1 MSSGFSSGS
10 DTCSAMDGE
19 TSIMTKRH
27 RTVEDFNQ
35 FCTFVLAYAGYIPHP
50 DEGGSVNAALSVST
64 TDSSLD
70 GDSWTSARSP
80 GPQTHEGSA
89 PKKPKLSVGKG
100 QGQGH
105 GPGPPATQP
114 SSNGASGGRKGG
126 DGVRRAKADGSLA
139 HRRHHHH
146 RNHHRHHRNH
156 RNHHHNHRNGGGGGG
171 GAGVGGGGGGL
182 GGGGS
187 NNNNGSNSSS
197 GSNAR
202 HFPAVK
208 KHKSQARLSMSP
220 VKQKVKKS
228 KKKKKAE
235 KAKTLKAAAAAAQA
249 AAASATAKTT
259 SAAAAAAK
267 DEKKMAAAKAFASA
281 AAAALA
287 QAIKTE
293 PVADDD
299 AGEEGDVAGR
309 DGGAGAESTSELDTD
324 GEIEAILARERSCG
338 LRLPRVARR
347 EDADEDG
354 GDEDFDENDEDF
366 DDDDDDDLD
375 DVDYDEVRA
384 VPKRTEAATTRT
396 SLARKMPGLRACGK
410 KSKVKAYRDQDDED
424 IMVDSDDA
432 SWKLITCYC
441 MKPFAG
447 RPMIECGECG
457 TWVHLYCAKIRK
469 SNVPDVFVCQPCR
482 EAKHDIRRSSRAHRS
497 PRKHLPD

>member
-19 TSIMTKRH
+19 TSIKTKRH

-50 DEGGSVNAALSVST
+50 DEGGSVNAALSVGT

-80 GPQTHEGSA
+80 GPQTHEGT
-89 PKKPKLSVGKG
+89 LEQRGRQRRKG
-100 QGQGH
+100 QRWH
-105 GPGPPATQP
+105 P
-114 SSNGASGGRKGG
+114 SRKGG
-126 DGVRRAKADGSLA
+126 RLARSPQAPPSSQPPPPPPQPPQPPSQPPQWRR
-139 HRRHHHH
+139 RR
-146 RNHHRHHRNH
+146 
-156 RNHHHNHRNGGGGGG
+156 G
-171 GAGVGGGGGGL
+171 
-182 GGGGS
+182 
-187 NNNNGSNSSS
+187 

-235 KAKTLKAAAAAAQA
+235 KAEKAKMLKA
-249 AAASATAKTT
+249 
-259 SAAAAAAK
+259 
-267 DEKKMAAAKAFASA
+267 
-281 AAAALA
+281 
-287 QAIKTE
+287 
-293 PVADDD
+293 
-299 AGEEGDVAGR
+299 
-309 DGGAGAESTSELDTD
+309 
-324 GEIEAILARERSCG
+324 
-338 LRLPRVARR
+338 
-347 EDADEDG
+347 DADEDG

-366 DDDDDDDLD
+366 VDDDLD
-375 DVDYDEVRA
+375 DVDYDDVRVA
-384 VPKRTEAATTRT
+384 PKRTEAAATRT

-447 RPMIECGECG
+447 RPMIECDECG